1 MAYFGEIHPS
11 VLKKLDVKG
20 PLVGFEI
27 MLGNIPLPRSKS
39 GNSRGPLR
47 SSDFQ
52 AVERDL
58 AFVVDK
64 DLPAEQIFK
73 IVGSADKKLID
84 QINVFDVYWGK
95 GIDDDKKSI
104 AVNFRMQPM
113 DKTMTDEEIE
123 ALRQKVIDL
132 VAKKAGGT
140 LR

>member
-1 MAYFGEIHPS
+1 MIRIYPLNRFS
-11 VLKKLDVKG
+11 KLSEA
-20 PLVGFEI
+20 LI
-27 MLGNIPLPRSKS
+27 RS
-39 GNSRGPLR
+39 
-47 SSDFQ
+47 F
-52 AVERDL
+52 
-58 AFVVDK
+58 
-64 DLPAEQIFK
+64 
-73 IVGSADKKLID
+73 ID

>member
-1 MAYFGEIHPS
+1 
-11 VLKKLDVKG
+11 LDVKG
-20 PLVGFEI
+20 PLIGFEI

-39 GNSRGPLR
+39 GNNRGPLK

-52 AVERDL
+52 AVERDF

-64 DLPAEQIFK
+64 DLPAEQVVK

-84 QINVFDVYWGK
+84 NISIFDVYQGA
-95 GIDDDKKSI
+95 GIDDNKKSI
-104 AVNFRMQPM
+104 AVNVRFQPT

-123 ALRQKVIDL
+123 LLRQKIIDL

>member
-1 MAYFGEIHPS
+1 
-11 VLKKLDVKG
+11 
-20 PLVGFEI
+20 